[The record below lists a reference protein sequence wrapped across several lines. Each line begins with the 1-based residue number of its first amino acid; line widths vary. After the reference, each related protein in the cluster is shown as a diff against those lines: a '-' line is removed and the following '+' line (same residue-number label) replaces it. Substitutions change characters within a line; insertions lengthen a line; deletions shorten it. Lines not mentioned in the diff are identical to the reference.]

1 MPEEEDRIRAT
12 ESDEPNVAHFSQLC
26 RTCYRSS
33 IISADLCRFTL
44 GTEAG
49 LPLGQNSSF
58 LAALTEANVA
68 PSKAWGLW
76 VGDRSLSPADG
87 TLTVGGYDPSRVAG
101 NFTTFPLGDW
111 TLQQPC
117 PLQVTI
123 GAIMYNQP
131 NGTSELLT
139 SNKMVA
145 CIEPNLD
152 HLTFTPDVVE
162 KFAIVTGYNP
172 SFADLTY
179 PTALAPDGS
188 LTIILDN
195 NYTTVIP
202 NSELVAL
209 KRGSDELGQYA
220 ITNSSIVETAI
231 TYNTQS
237 DPTTIQPIL
246 GGTYLT
252 FNYLVVDYESRQF
265 QMAPAVQGNQPIN
278 PQAIKTICTPKSAVS
293 TTPSPQKESTK
304 IGAIVG
310 GTVGG
315 VAALTI
321 MGVLVL
327 LYRRHQR
334 KRQHQYQHP
343 TPPESSVLPN
353 EGVVQSPIV
362 PEKEVPS
369 SPSELPL
376 VSLTPFGSHWRVLT
390 AMTQVSRLFSA

>member
-1 MPEEEDRIRAT
+1 M
-12 ESDEPNVAHFSQLC
+12 
-26 RTCYRSS
+26 
-33 IISADLCRFTL
+33 
-44 GTEAG
+44 
-49 LPLGQNSSF
+49 
-58 LAALTEANVA
+58 TEANVA

-76 VGDRSLSPADG
+76 VGDRSLSPVDG
-87 TLTVGGYDPSRVAG
+87 TLTVGGYDTSRVAG

-139 SNKMVA
+139 SNTMVA
-145 CIEPNLD
+145 CIEPNSD
-152 HLTFTPDVVE
+152 RLTFTPDVVE
-162 KFAIVTGYNP
+162 KFANITGYNP

-179 PTALAPDGS
+179 PTALAPDGN
-188 LTIILDN
+188 LTITLDN
-195 NYTTVIP
+195 NHTTVIP

-209 KRGSDELGQYA
+209 KRGSDELGHYA
-220 ITNSSIVETAI
+220 ITNSSIVETSI
-231 TYNTQS
+231 TYNAQS

-252 FNYLVVDYESRQF
+252 FNYLVVDYESGQF
-265 QMAPAVQGNQPIN
+265 QMAPAVQGNQPTN

-293 TTPSPQKESTK
+293 TLRSPQKGSTE

-321 MGVLVL
+321 TGVLVV

-334 KRQHQYQHP
+334 QGRRQYQHQHQHP
-343 TPPESSVLPN
+343 TLPESSMLPS
-353 EGVVQSPIV
+353 ESVDQWPHCVPSPTA

-369 SPSELPL
+369 LPSELPL
-376 VSLTPFGSHWRVLT
+376 VSPNPFESRWRVLT
-390 AMTQVSRLFSA
+390 AITTVSPLFFA